1 MKISEFSPLLFL
13 SQSRIQKYI
22 FFIVSDV
29 MENGAKDIK
38 TNTAPF
44 IAIKYSDDH
53 KLYKDE
59 NSKAVAQI
67 L

>member
-1 MKISEFSPLLFL
+1 MCSIQHYLNCQVLIRVSQVLLLNFNYN
-13 SQSRIQKYI
+13 QYN
-22 FFIVSDV
+22 V
-29 MENGAKDIK
+29 AKDIK
-38 TNTAPF
+38 TNTAQF

-59 NSKAVAQI
+59 NSKAVAQS

>member
-1 MKISEFSPLLFL
+1 VQVKVKISEFSPLLFL

-38 TNTAPF
+38 TNTAQF
-44 IAIKYSDDH
+44 IAIKY

-59 NSKAVAQI
+59 NSKAVAQS

>member
-1 MKISEFSPLLFL
+1 
-13 SQSRIQKYI
+13 
-22 FFIVSDV
+22 

-38 TNTAPF
+38 TNTAQF
-44 IAIKYSDDH
+44 IAIKY

-59 NSKAVAQI
+59 NSKAVAQS